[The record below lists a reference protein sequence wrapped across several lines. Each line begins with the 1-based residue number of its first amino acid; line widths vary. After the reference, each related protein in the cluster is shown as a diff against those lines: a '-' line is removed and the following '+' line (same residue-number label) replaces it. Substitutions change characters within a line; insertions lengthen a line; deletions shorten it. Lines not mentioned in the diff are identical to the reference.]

1 MVNKDYPHVF
11 KGRYVDM
18 RPHDL
23 SDDTWMLC
31 RAGTRI
37 PLVIGSREQ
46 ILDEYDQTK
55 QFGVIKSYK

>member
-1 MVNKDYPHVF
+1 MNKDYTHVF

-23 SDDTWMLC
+23 GDDTWMLC
-31 RAGTRI
+31 RAGTRT

-46 ILDEYDQTK
+46 ILDEYDKTEHS
-55 QFGVIKSYK
+55 GIIKSYK